1 MLICAFGLALSSLIF
16 KVFAVREQFWATT
29 FWMFLGEAIFGAALL
44 AIPAYRAE
52 FMRLLRANL
61 GALVSINAANELINI
76 GGALGNRYA
85 LVLAP
90 LSLVQA
96 VGSTTTLF
104 VFFFGIVLTLL
115 VPRLGR
121 ESLSRRQL
129 LQKGG
134 AAVLVAIGVALVS
147 R

>member
-1 MLICAFGLALSSLIF
+1 
-16 KVFAVREQFWATT
+16 VRLLRTNT
-29 FWMFLGEAIFGAALL
+29 AALL
-44 AIPAYRAE
+44 TT
-52 FMRLLRANL
+52 N
-61 GALVSINAANELINI
+61 GANELINI

-104 VFFFGIVLTLL
+104 VFFFGIVLTL
-115 VPRLGR
+115 VAPRLGR
-121 ESLSRRQL
+121 EALATREL

-134 AAVLVAIGVALVS
+134 AAVLVAIGVALIS
-147 R
+147 P